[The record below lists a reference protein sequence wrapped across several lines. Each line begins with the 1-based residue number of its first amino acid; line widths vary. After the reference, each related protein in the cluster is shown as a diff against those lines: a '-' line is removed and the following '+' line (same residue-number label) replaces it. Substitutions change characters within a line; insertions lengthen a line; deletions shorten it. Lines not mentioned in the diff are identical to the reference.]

1 MTTGELKEQN
11 SDTIFHDAVEA
22 LRRGDKPRAKELL
35 TLLLKSDQ
43 NNATYWIWLSA
54 SVDAQK
60 ERIYCLQTALKLD
73 PENGT
78 AKRGLILLGALAPDD
93 TIQPFPMNYP
103 RAWEGKLLLDNE
115 KPKERGMRVF
125 LRSPAFRLTVM
136 MLFGVGICAAV
147 VFGFILPRQSNFQ
160 PTQTNT
166 PGPSPTF
173 TATPTLFGATAIPT
187 RILGGST
194 PLSAYLPLTYTPTPL
209 YVNTPRSVSSSDQY
223 RIAREAYEN
232 GDWDAFILN
241 MELII
246 PLEPESADIY
256 YYIGEAYRFKG
267 EAANAIRNYNE
278 ALDLNPD
285 FGPPYLGLARA
296 RLLTNPSFNAEPL
309 FEEAIERDPFFG
321 EVYLER
327 ARFYLRRGDVDDAL
341 EDLEK
346 AQELLPGS
354 SEVYLTYADAYLQ
367 EEDIDRALTY
377 AEEAYA
383 LDITNLS
390 TYRLLSDLY
399 IEIEDYPRALEALT
413 LYTNYE
419 IEDATGFAKL
429 GLVYYRLGE
438 YELTIT
444 VLDRAIDLNPNG
456 VRDYYVYRGLS
467 HVELGNAEE
476 AVSDLTVAVDE
487 DDQSYEARLGYARA
501 YYLDEKFGTAFLQI
515 EVAID
520 LAETEEQNAHAYYWL
535 AKIQEQRGET
545 SEAIEAWNALL
556 DFDEDAMTPEMRAEA
571 EARLKVLIP
580 PTRTPRGG
588 ASTSTPKPVTRTP
601 TASNLTPSRTPIRT
615 PSPTPT
621 P

>member
-1 MTTGELKEQN
+1 MTTGELKQQN
-11 SDTIFHDAVEA
+11 SDTIFQDAVDA

-43 NNATYWIWLSA
+43 NNPTYWIWLSA
-54 SVDAQK
+54 SVDSQK

-78 AKRGLILLGALAPDD
+78 AKRGLILLGALAPDE
-93 TIQPFPMNYP
+93 TVQPFPMNYP

-115 KPKERGMRVF
+115 KPKERVNIF
-125 LRSPAFRLTVM
+125 RSPVFRLAGM
-136 MLFGVGICAAV
+136 MLLGFGLCAYV
-147 VFGFILPRQSNFQ
+147 VFGFILPRQSNVE

-173 TATPTLFGATAIPT
+173 TATPTLVGATAIPT

-209 YVNTPRSVSSSDQY
+209 YVNTPRLPISIDQY
-223 RIAREAYEN
+223 RIAKQAYEN
-232 GDWDAFILN
+232 GDWDTFILN
-241 MELII
+241 MELLL
-246 PLEPESADIY
+246 PLEPDSADIY

-278 ALDLNPD
+278 ALKLDPN

-296 RLLTNPSFNAEPL
+296 RLLTNPNFNAENL
-309 FEEAIERDPFFG
+309 FADAIKRDPFFG

-341 EDLEK
+341 KDLNK

-354 SEVYLTYADAYLQ
+354 SEVYLAYANAYLQ
-367 EEDIDRALTY
+367 QDDIEKALTF

-399 IEIEDYPRALEALT
+399 IQTKDYARALETLS

-419 IEDATGFAKL
+419 TEDASGFANL
-429 GLVYYRLGE
+429 GLVYYRLKE
-438 YELTIT
+438 YKLAIL
-444 VLDRAIDLNPNG
+444 VLDKAIDLNPRG
-456 VRDYYVYRGLS
+456 VRAYYIYRGLA
-467 HVELGNAEE
+467 HVELGNANE
-476 AVSDLTVAVDE
+476 AIDDLTIAVDE
-487 DDQSYEARLGYARA
+487 DDRSYEARVGYARA
-501 YYLDEKFGTAFLQI
+501 YYLDNKFGTAFLQI
-515 EVAID
+515 EIALD
-520 LAETEEQNAHAYYWL
+520 LAKTPQENALALYWL
-535 AKIQEQRGET
+535 AKIQEQRGEIR
-545 SEAIEAWNALL
+545 EAIEAWNALL
-556 DFDEDAMTPEMRAEA
+556 KLNRNAMTPAMRQEA
-571 EARLKVLIP
+571 EERLKVLVP
-580 PTRTPRGG
+580 PTRTPQGG
-588 ASTSTPKPVTRTP
+588 ASTSTPTVVTRTP
-601 TASNLTPSRTPIRT
+601 TSSTPTPTRT
-615 PSPTPT
+615 PTPT